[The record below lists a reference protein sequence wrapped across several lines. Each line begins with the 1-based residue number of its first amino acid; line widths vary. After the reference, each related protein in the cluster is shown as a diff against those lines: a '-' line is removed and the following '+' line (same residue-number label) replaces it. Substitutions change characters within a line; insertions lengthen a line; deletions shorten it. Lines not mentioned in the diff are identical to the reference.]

1 MCKQQKVPAPARA
14 PAIALIGVLAALLLP
29 AGPAQ
34 AFKCV
39 PLYGNW
45 CGPGHPSA
53 VALPPVDAFDAAC
66 MRHDLC
72 IAGAWSETP
81 CDRAF
86 VDELHLIAAQTG
98 YLPRP
103 LQWAEYLIRVKAGGG
118 WGGMPMPMPGD
129 AMGIMSSV
137 MTPCW

>member
-1 MCKQQKVPAPARA
+1 MCKQPKRPLPVAT
-14 PAIALIGVLAALLLP
+14 LLGVLAAALLP
-29 AGPAQ
+29 SGAAHCAPVG
-34 AFKCV
+34 CL

-45 CGPGHPSA
+45 CGPGHPTGP
-53 VALPPVDAFDAAC
+53 ALPPVDVYDAAC

-72 IAGAWSETP
+72 TAGPWGETA

-86 VDELHLIAAQTG
+86 VDELHLLAAQTG

-103 LQWAEYLIRVKAGGG
+103 LQWAEYLIRVKSGGS
-118 WGGMPMPMPGD
+118 WGGMPMPLPGD

>member
-1 MCKQQKVPAPARA
+1 MIKRSGY
-14 PAIALIGVLAALLLP
+14 ALSAALLLP
-29 AGPAQ
+29 LMLLSTGTANAF
-34 AFKCV
+34 FKCL

-45 CGPGHPSA
+45 CGPGYPA
-53 VALPPVDAFDAAC
+53 TVALPPVDVFDAAC

-72 IAGAWSETP
+72 TNGPFSETL

-86 VDELHLIAAQTG
+86 VDELHQLAAQTG

-103 LQWAEYLIRVKAGGG
+103 LQWAEYVIRLKSGGG

-129 AMGIMSSV
+129 AMGMMSSIL
-137 MTPCW
+137 TPCP

>member
-1 MCKQQKVPAPARA
+1 MCKHLKTV
-14 PAIALIGVLAALLLP
+14 ALVGTLAALLLP
-29 AGPAQ
+29 AAAPQ
-34 AFKCV
+34 AEPFGCL

-45 CGPGHPSA
+45 CGPGHPA
-53 VALPPVDAFDAAC
+53 GPALPPVDVFDAAC

-72 IAGAWSETP
+72 TAGPWAETA

-86 VDELHLIAAQTG
+86 VDELHLLANQTG
-98 YLPRP
+98 WLPRP

-129 AMGIMSSV
+129 AMGVMSSV
-137 MTPCW
+137 LTPCW